1 MQDKKVRTFGDLTED
16 EFAVLSKLFMVVANC
31 MERDL
36 NVRIEKFYV
45 KDSAGTLT
53 VGIERTEPEEGDPD
67 A

>member
-1 MQDKKVRTFGDLTED
+1 MQDKKLRTFDELTED
-16 EFAVLSKLFMVVANC
+16 EYAVLSKLFMVVANC

-45 KDSAGTLT
+45 KDSAGTL
-53 VGIERTEPEEGDPD
+53 VAGIQRIDPEGGEPD